1 MRDGGGPGLRL
12 RLNLDLPSW
21 IEGLARFERT
31 IDLTSE
37 RPPGLTMTPWT
48 LVSSWRWVQKP
59 LCFVK
64 WRNIVKLMREFMNIT
79 KALADERRVRALLA
93 LRQGELCVC
102 QITELFG
109 LAPSTISKH
118 LSILFQAGL
127 VESRKDGRWIY
138 YQLPG
143 KKAPV
148 VVREVLDWI
157 EKALA
162 DNPCVEGDNK
172 QIKRIL
178 KQDPAELC
186 KRQCRK

>member
-1 MRDGGGPGLRL
+1 
-12 RLNLDLPSW
+12 
-21 IEGLARFERT
+21 
-31 IDLTSE
+31 
-37 RPPGLTMTPWT
+37 
-48 LVSSWRWVQKP
+48 
-59 LCFVK
+59 
-64 WRNIVKLMREFMNIT
+64 MREFMSIT
-79 KALADERRVRALLA
+79 KALADEKRVRTLLA

-118 LSILFQAGL
+118 LSILFHAGL

-143 KKAPV
+143 KSAPV
-148 VVREVLDWI
+148 VVREALDWI
-157 EKALA
+157 EQALA
-162 DNPCVEGDNK
+162 DNPRVGEDNK
-172 QIKRIL
+172 QLKRIL